1 MGQTD
6 LEVLL
11 EMGFEKARAELAV
24 KKTGGC
30 RPPPFSPL
38 LCTNGQTVQGALNWL
53 EENQDKS
60 LEDLTAAAPAA
71 ADDDDNEG
79 GPSITPAA
87 EGESAKSLVCN
98 ECGKKFRNNEL
109 ASFHASKT

>member
-1 MGQTD
+1 
-6 LEVLL
+6 
-11 EMGFEKARAELAV
+11 
-24 KKTGGC
+24 
-30 RPPPFSPL
+30 
-38 LCTNGQTVQGALNWL
+38 VQGALNWL

-60 LEDLTAAAPAA
+60 IEDLMAAAPAA
-71 ADDDDNEG
+71 AAADDEDEG

-87 EGESAKSLVCN
+87 EGQSARSLVCN